1 MTLITSVTIEADD
14 PAAAESFYAAAFDLG
29 PLIRVRAADAAT
41 SGFRGFTLSLLVA
54 QPANVIALT
63 DAALAAGATILKPA
77 AKSLWGFGSSVRAP
91 DGTIWTIASSSKK
104 DVAPASREV
113 QSVVLLLAPADVA
126 ASRDF
131 YVTQGLAVGKSFG
144 RKYVEFD
151 LPGSPIGFGL
161 NPRRLLA
168 KNAGVAP
175 EGGGSHRLTITGA
188 AFTDPDG
195 FVWED

>member
-14 PAAAESFYAAAFDLG
+14 PTAAESFYATAFDLG
-29 PLIRVRAADAAT
+29 PLVRVRAASAAT
-41 SGFRGFTLSLLVA
+41 SGFRGFTLSLLA
-54 QPANVIALT
+54 SQPANVIALT
-63 DAALAAGATILKPA
+63 DAALAAGATSLKPA
-77 AKSLWGFGSSVRAP
+77 AKSLWGFGSSVQAP

-104 DVAPASREV
+104 DTAPASREV
-113 QSVVLLLAPADVA
+113 QNVVLLIAPEDVA

-131 YVTQGLAVGKSFG
+131 YVAHGLTVGKSFG

-175 EGGGSHRLTITGA
+175 EGSGSHRLAITGA

-195 FVWED
+195 FVWEA

>member
-1 MTLITSVTIEADD
+1 MTLITAVTIEADE
-14 PAAAESFYAAAFDLG
+14 PAAAETFYATAFDLG
-29 PLIRVRAADAAT
+29 PLLRVRQATAAT
-41 SGFRGFTLSLLVA
+41 NGFRGFTLSLLVA

-77 AKSLWGFGSSVRAP
+77 SKSLWGFGSSLRAP
-91 DGTIWTIASSSKK
+91 DGAIWTIASSAKK
-104 DVAPASREV
+104 DTVPASREV
-113 QSVVLLLAPADVA
+113 QNVVLLIAPEDVA

-131 YVTQGLAVGKSFG
+131 YVAQGLTVGKSFG
-144 RKYVEFD
+144 RKYVEFA

-175 EGGGSHRLTITGA
+175 EGDGSHRLAIAGA
-188 AFTDPDG
+188 AFIDPDG
-195 FVWED
+195 FVWEE